1 MGNKAR
7 LRLMADVREALMS
20 GRNSEGAR
28 VRRPL
33 SPHMQIYKPQI
44 TTATSILHRIA
55 GVGLAIGTLLFVW
68 WLTAAASSDTA
79 FAHAAGFISSP
90 LGWLLIAGWTLS
102 LWYHFCNGI
111 RHLFWD
117 AGRGFELSEAH
128 ASGRFV
134 FAAAAVLTVLTLI
147 AGVVAR

>member
-1 MGNKAR
+1 
-7 LRLMADVREALMS
+7 MADVREALMS

-33 SPHMQIYKPQI
+33 SPHLQIYKPQI
-44 TTATSILHRIA
+44 TTTLSIMHRIA
-55 GVGLAIGTLLFVW
+55 GVGLGVGTLLFVW
-68 WLTAAASSDTA
+68 WLAAAADSDAA
-79 FAHAAGFISSP
+79 FGHAAHFISSP
-90 LGWLLIAGWTLS
+90 LGWLLIAGWTLA

-117 AGRGFELSEAH
+117 VGRGFELTQVH

-134 FAAAAVLTVLTLI
+134 VIAAVVLTLLTLI
-147 AGVVAR
+147 AGVAAR

>member
-1 MGNKAR
+1 
-7 LRLMADVREALMS
+7 MADVREALMS

-33 SPHMQIYKPQI
+33 SPHLQIYKPQI
-44 TTATSILHRIA
+44 TTTLSIMHRIA
-55 GVGLAIGTLLFVW
+55 GVGLGVGTLLFVW
-68 WLTAAASSDTA
+68 WLAAAADSDTA
-79 FAHAAGFISSP
+79 FAHAAHFISSP
-90 LGWLLIAGWTLS
+90 LGWLLIAGWTLA

-117 AGRGFELSEAH
+117 VGRGFELTQVH

-134 FAAAAVLTVLTLI
+134 VIAAVVLTLLTLI
-147 AGVVAR
+147 AGVAAR